1 MLYKKEKIIL
11 DKINKGVNIKMQNN
25 LNKSIIS
32 KYTFE
37 NFVVVKNNEF
47 AFNVA
52 EDIAENKTNY
62 NLLFIYGGNGVGK
75 THLCCAILNKIL
87 ENNKNLNVLY
97 NTADQFTVELI
108 NAIKENTM
116 KQFREKYRSVDALA
130 IDNIQYIAGKER
142 IQEEFFNTFHDL
154 YFNNKKIILS
164 SDKAPK
170 DINLLE
176 NRIEARINWG
186 IVAKISD
193 YNFEERLEILKNK
206 AKMKNLEINEETLS
220 MIAKLVNSNIMELE
234 GVLNTVIEYS
244 KIFNKSID
252 KKMVQEVLE
261 DRGIKKKRGI

>member
-1 MLYKKEKIIL
+1 
-11 DKINKGVNIKMQNN
+11 MQNN

-62 NLLFIYGGNGVGK
+62 NPLLIYGGNGVGK

-87 ENNKNLNVLY
+87 ENDKNLNVLY

-154 YFNNKKIILS
+154 YFKNKKIILS